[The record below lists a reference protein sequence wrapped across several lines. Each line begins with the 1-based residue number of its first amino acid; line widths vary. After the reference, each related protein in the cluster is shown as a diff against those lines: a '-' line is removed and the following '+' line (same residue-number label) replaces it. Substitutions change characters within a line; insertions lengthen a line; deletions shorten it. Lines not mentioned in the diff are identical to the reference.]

1 MILFRNLCLDFLIFM
16 IVYVKVKNMV
26 KYFIFMVSILNIRCI
41 LDICWRKKVNFLENF
56 WFLKKIK
63 YVGVFCYIFEK

>member
-16 IVYVKVKNMV
+16 IVYVRVKNMV
-26 KYFIFMVSILNIRCI
+26 KYFIFMVSIMNIRCI

-56 WFLKKIK
+56 WVLKKIK
-63 YVGVFCYIFEK
+63 NVGVFCYIFEK

>member
-41 LDICWRKKVNFLENF
+41 LDICCRKKVNFLENF

>member
-26 KYFIFMVSILNIRCI
+26 KYFIFMVSIMNIRCI

-56 WFLKKIK
+56 WVLKKIK